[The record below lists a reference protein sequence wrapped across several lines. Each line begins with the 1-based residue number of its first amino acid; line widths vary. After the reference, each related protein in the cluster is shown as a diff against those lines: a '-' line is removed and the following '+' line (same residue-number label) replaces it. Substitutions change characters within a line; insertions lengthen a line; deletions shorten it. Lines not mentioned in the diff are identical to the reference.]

1 MEEIRMRARAKINL
15 TLDVTGK
22 REDGYHLL
30 RMVMQ
35 NVALYDDITIRR
47 RQEAGIV
54 LTSNLPWLPCD
65 ERNLAWRAA
74 CLMQEEFGL
83 SDEQTRLI
91 GTQEDYDEVAVRFVT
106 DPAGRRM
113 WEFSVELNL
122 DGTACSIGI
131 YVNAANGEIVL
142 LDYVTGGNG

>member
-1 MEEIRMRARAKINL
+1 M
-15 TLDVTGK
+15 DV
-22 REDGYHLL
+22 RETTPD
-30 RMVMQ
+30 
-35 NVALYDDITIRR
+35 ADDISLP
-47 RQEAGIV
+47 EAK
-54 LTSNLPWLPCD
+54 
-65 ERNLAWRAA
+65 AA
-74 CLMQEEFGL
+74 MRCAVQEEFGL

-113 WEFSVELNL
+113 WEFFVELDL

-142 LDYVTGGNG
+142 LDLVTGGNGIIPQNESAARTRKPCGVLPHFRFSNFKIRRQNVKNS